1 MKKDPTLNCR
11 ISKEICMNEHERR
24 GREIKFNDFDVLR
37 CDSKKQIFLYFTVS
51 FDSFLASFIL
61 KIIMCVDKYVS
72 G

>member
-1 MKKDPTLNCR
+1 
-11 ISKEICMNEHERR
+11 MNEHERR

-51 FDSFLASFIL
+51 SFLLASFIPK
-61 KIIMCVDKYVS
+61 KIYIMCVDKYVS